1 MEKVANRYAEALFE
15 FACEEH
21 KVNDWQNQMGLIKQA
36 LAQDEKTQ
44 MFFASK
50 RVSSEDK
57 KALLDQA
64 FKSSIDTY
72 IMNFI
77 FLLVDKSRIS
87 QFDLIAR
94 KFHRL
99 CNGYKGIK
107 EGFVYSIREL
117 SDEEIKQIETSV
129 SKKLDT
135 NVELTNRISK
145 DLISGI
151 RVVVED
157 VVIDGSMKYKLDN
170 LRSELLKGS
179 R

>member
-1 MEKVANRYAEALFE
+1 M
-15 FACEEH
+15 
-21 KVNDWQNQMGLIKQA
+21 
-36 LAQDEKTQ
+36 
-44 MFFASK
+44 
-50 RVSSEDK
+50 
-57 KALLDQA
+57 
-64 FKSSIDTY
+64 
-72 IMNFI
+72 
-77 FLLVDKSRIS
+77 
-87 QFDLIAR
+87 
-94 KFHRL
+94 
-99 CNGYKGIK
+99 
-107 EGFVYSIREL
+107 YSIREL